1 MKRELSKSEY
11 FTKSNKLAA
20 DLIRHDKRFETRRLT
35 RSQALREAHRRIRA
49 IYSVVDVFSIQ
60 ELVYRERER
69 EEMERPEY
77 DRVAEF
83 YSRRAQWG
91 GWTGD

>member
-11 FTKSNKLAA
+11 FTKANKLAA
-20 DLIRHDKRFETRRLT
+20 DLIRHDKQFETRRLT
-35 RSQALREAHRRIRA
+35 RSQALREAHSRIRA
-49 IYSVVDVFSIQ
+49 MYAVVDRFSTT

-69 EEMERPEY
+69 VELERPEY
-77 DRVAEF
+77 DRVTEF